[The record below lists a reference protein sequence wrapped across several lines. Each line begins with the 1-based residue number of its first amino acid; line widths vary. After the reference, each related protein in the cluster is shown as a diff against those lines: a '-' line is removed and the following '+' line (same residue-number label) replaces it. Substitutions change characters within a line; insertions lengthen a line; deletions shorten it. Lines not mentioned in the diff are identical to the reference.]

1 MASCQICLFSFGR
14 DAAMDQLVTLFLQSA
29 GLSSDAPGVRPSPEA
44 IERGIQGI
52 EVMMSSR
59 EALSFL
65 GSATAPLV
73 LLALALEEKP
83 CLEDAAIQCY
93 AKTVE
98 LLRGE
103 RRGHWERCVVLQ
115 QVGKVCLKH
124 GQHRQALVWLNRCA
138 EELLEATGHPKNM
151 TLFAGAFKTQQTMAE
166 FGATLEKLRAKSY
179 MDLGDEEKCR
189 YHYLEARRLEEA
201 FNGDAVQRVEALS
214 GNKVS
219 GVGDLW
225 SVHASDER
233 ALTEYRYTDEGST
246 VLLILDL
253 KDHLGLDEA
262 LSHTVAL
269 QHFRVDCTN
278 RSVVVRF
285 RVRNADSVQ
294 ESVLRLT
301 PLAREIV
308 PQDTVPRLRGCAG
321 RRRLE
326 VKLFKEDKGLP
337 WAGDFVASTGR
348 GNSVKPEKVPSP
360 APVKGT
366 LLNPLSPE
374 ELAALPT
381 PSGGRCDNRPSR
393 WRDERVPATSSTAP
407 LTHTQVREGVGA
419 ERMSAPDTTG
429 QQSAQSEQPVGRC
442 KSATHPRWISHLEWR
457 EGLESLE
464 LLVRLCDGERALGMV
479 DFDLDAHCD
488 LGVRLALRGEADE
501 LTMPLPSGTLAS
513 AMTARWRRKAR
524 TLELKFPCI

>member
-1 MASCQICLFSFGR
+1 
-14 DAAMDQLVTLFLQSA
+14 
-29 GLSSDAPGVRPSPEA
+29 
-44 IERGIQGI
+44 
-52 EVMMSSR
+52 
-59 EALSFL
+59 
-65 GSATAPLV
+65 
-73 LLALALEEKP
+73 
-83 CLEDAAIQCY
+83 
-93 AKTVE
+93 
-98 LLRGE
+98 
-103 RRGHWERCVVLQ
+103 
-115 QVGKVCLKH
+115 
-124 GQHRQALVWLNRCA
+124 
-138 EELLEATGHPKNM
+138 
-151 TLFAGAFKTQQTMAE
+151 
-166 FGATLEKLRAKSY
+166 

-285 RVRNADSVQ
+285 RVRNADFVQ

-419 ERMSAPDTTG
+419 ERMSAPDTLAHRAHNQNSLLGDARVPSILVGFRTWSG
-429 QQSAQSEQPVGRC
+429 EKGLRAWSFSCVCATVSA
-442 KSATHPRWISHLEWR
+442 HLAWR
-457 EGLESLE
+457 TSTSMHT
-464 LLVRLCDGERALGMV
+464 VI
-479 DFDLDAHCD
+479 
-488 LGVRLALRGEADE
+488 
-501 LTMPLPSGTLAS
+501 LAS
-513 AMTARWRRKAR
+513 G
-524 TLELKFPCI
+524 